1 MSEND
6 ATLLY
11 LLDVLIKTF
20 AGNRDEF
27 SIDEKPFFQ
36 LLYEIQAGAYISKE
50 VEAEYKKH
58 RSKIDAALSLMDKKF
73 SELKPFRNKTK

>member
-11 LLDVLIKTF
+11 LLDTLIKTF

-36 LLYEIQAGAYISKE
+36 LLYEIQAGAYISQE
-50 VEAEYKKH
+50 VEAEYKQH
-58 RSKIDAALSLMDKKF
+58 RSKIDAALSLMDKKI
-73 SELKPFRNKTK
+73 LRIKTFQK

>member
-6 ATLLY
+6 ATLLF

-20 AGNRDEF
+20 AGKRDEF
-27 SIDEKPFFQ
+27 NINEKPFFQ
-36 LLYEIQAGAYISKE
+36 LLYEIQAGAYISQE

-58 RSKIDAALSLMDKKF
+58 RDKVDAALRLLDKKIK
-73 SELKPFRNKTK
+73 LIKTFQ